1 MNKIREAI
9 IMHRLDELNKIIK
22 EAEDEYKKLS
32 NELKGMK
39 TEKEV
44 KADE

>member
-9 IMHRLDELNKIIK
+9 IMHRLDELNRIIK

-32 NELKGMK
+32 NELMGMK
-39 TEKEV
+39 AEKEV